1 MNITIGVGLLY
12 SSKEKIYQTYNE
24 ALYALNQRLIQGW
37 NRAYFYK
44 NMDGYEARIGKEEE
58 ILFAFKEV
66 YPCMIRTSDTEVND
80 YKIYGKEF
88 ALSCSES
95 EFKEHFK
102 LIKHQ
107 PNHKK

>member
-1 MNITIGVGLLY
+1 MANEGKRCYCRCI
-12 SSKEKIYQTYNE
+12 KEMTMI
-24 ALYALNQRLIQGW
+24 
-37 NRAYFYK
+37 
-44 NMDGYEARIGKEEE
+44 IGKEEE

-80 YKIYGKEF
+80 YKIYEKEF

>member
-1 MNITIGVGLLY
+1 MANEGKRCYCRCI
-12 SSKEKIYQTYNE
+12 KEMTMI
-24 ALYALNQRLIQGW
+24 
-37 NRAYFYK
+37 
-44 NMDGYEARIGKEEE
+44 IGKEEE

-66 YPCMIRTSDTEVND
+66 YPCMIRTSDTEVHD

>member
-1 MNITIGVGLLY
+1 MANEGKRCYCRCI
-12 SSKEKIYQTYNE
+12 KEMTMI
-24 ALYALNQRLIQGW
+24 
-37 NRAYFYK
+37 
-44 NMDGYEARIGKEEE
+44 IGKEEE

-102 LIKHQ
+102 LITHQ

>member
-1 MNITIGVGLLY
+1 MANEGKRCYCRCI
-12 SSKEKIYQTYNE
+12 KEMTMI
-24 ALYALNQRLIQGW
+24 
-37 NRAYFYK
+37 
-44 NMDGYEARIGKEEE
+44 IGKEEE

-107 PNHKK
+107 SNHKI